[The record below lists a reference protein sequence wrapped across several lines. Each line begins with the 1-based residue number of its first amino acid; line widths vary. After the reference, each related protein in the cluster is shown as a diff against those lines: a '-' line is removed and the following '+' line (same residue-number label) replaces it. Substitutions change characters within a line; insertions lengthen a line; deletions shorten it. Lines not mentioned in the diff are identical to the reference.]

1 MRPRLGKSR
10 VSGLRV
16 PACPARAVA
25 AVADPHGP
33 IVPRPPVPVRILC
46 TGDLHLG
53 RSSSSLPSS
62 VPIASVS
69 AARCLERIVDY
80 ALAQEMDL
88 VALSGDVVDE
98 DNRYYEALG
107 PLEKQLGRL
116 VTAGIPT
123 VVVAGN
129 HDAGVLPELKRIL
142 SSDRFHLLGT
152 SEKWERH
159 VVTGRDGA
167 TLNVD
172 GWSFGARHARV
183 NPLATYDLPHEP
195 GALTLGL
202 LHTDL
207 DQPGSPYAPTSLS
220 ELQARPVAMWLLG
233 HVHSPGIRNPGAKVP
248 VLYPGS
254 PQALDPGEPGAH
266 GAWVAE
272 ILPGRAPVLTQ
283 VGLSSVRYDA
293 RAIDLSGTMSM
304 EDARAKVALDVRQAL
319 LEAEHE
325 STHLEHLS
333 LRVRLVG
340 RCALHGE
347 LELEGARMCHD
358 LELSTGS
365 AVARVEQLDVAVQPV
380 LDLEALAA
388 GPSQG
393 AVAWLARL
401 LQSIESGKGI
411 AQYPELEGML
421 DAIPATLNAAKP
433 YRGLDHARVDDD
445 DRSLPQELATQAALL
460 LDELLEQQEVS
471 L

>member
-1 MRPRLGKSR
+1 MRPRLSTPR
-10 VSGLRV
+10 VSGSGFLPELRRG
-16 PACPARAVA
+16 CGR
-25 AVADPHGP
+25 GRRTYRP
-33 IVPRPPVPVRILC
+33 ISTRPPVPVRILC

-62 VPIASVS
+62 VPIASLS

-80 ALAQEMDL
+80 ALAQEVDL
-88 VALSGDVVDE
+88 VAISGDIVDE
-98 DNRYYEALG
+98 NNRYYEAIG

-123 VVVAGN
+123 VAVAGN

-159 VVTGRDGA
+159 VVNGRDGA

-183 NPLATYDLPHEP
+183 NPLATYDLPPEP
-195 GALTLGL
+195 GAMTLGL
-202 LHTDL
+202 LHTDV

-233 HVHSPGIRNPGAKVP
+233 HVHSPGVRNPGAKVP

-254 PQALDPGEPGAH
+254 PQALDPGEAGAH

-272 ILPGRAPVLTQ
+272 ILPGRAPALTQ
-283 VGLSSVRYDA
+283 VGLSSVRYDR
-293 RAIDLSGTMSM
+293 RAIDLSGATSM
-304 EDARAKVALDVRQAL
+304 EDARATIALDVRQAL
-319 LEAEHE
+319 QEASQE

-333 LRVRLVG
+333 LRARLVG

-347 LELEGARMCHD
+347 LDSEAARMCHD
-358 LELSTGS
+358 LELSAGS

-380 LDLEALAA
+380 LDLEPLAA
-388 GPSQG
+388 GPSRG

-401 LQSIESGKGI
+401 LQSLESGNGT
-411 AQYPELEGML
+411 AQYPELERML
-421 DAIPATLNAAKP
+421 GGVPATLNAAKP
-433 YRGLDHARVDDD
+433 YRALDHAQVDDD
-445 DRSLPQELATQAALL
+445 DRSLHGELATQASLL
-460 LDELLEQQEVS
+460 LDELLRQQEAS